1 MSKPI
6 KALAAHPRLTSLIA
20 VLLAAAV
27 VVGGLLYIESKQ
39 SELQVGPGAAG
50 EPEPE
55 PPEPKPSS
63 FVWPTF
69 GYNRAR
75 THNLPT
81 ELAPPFRNIWKIR
94 PTGELL
100 EFPPSLARGRLY
112 VVENEGRVFAI
123 SAKTG
128 RTLWTR
134 DLGRLA
140 ASTPAYS
147 EGRVYV
153 TILCRDTCADAVGSG
168 QSEGKGRV
176 AALNART
183 GRVIWKRD
191 LPSRTE
197 STPLVV
203 RDRVFFGSENGTVYA
218 LHRDSG
224 RVDWTHEAAD
234 AVKSGLAYENGRLF
248 FGDYAGSVSALRARD
263 GKLAWTRTNVSP
275 ENFYGTPA
283 IGFNRLYLSTTD
295 GKVHALRLNGS
306 VDWRFS
312 AGPGGYIY
320 ASPALGKPDGV
331 GPTVYIGAQD
341 SRFYAL
347 DARTG
352 RRRWSNPAAGKI
364 SGTATILGDHVYY
377 SALAARMTY
386 GVRARDGKEVFRRR
400 QGAFN
405 PAIADEKR
413 VYLIGYSTITALEPK
428 PAESRRERGEERRQG
443 RSRSKSKR

>member
-1 MSKPI
+1 MSKPF
-6 KALAAHPRLTSLIA
+6 KALAAHPLVTVAVA
-20 VLLAAAV
+20 VLFAAAV
-27 VVGGLLYIESKQ
+27 LVGGLLYLESQQ
-39 SELQVGPGAAG
+39 SELQVGPGAES

-55 PPEPKPSS
+55 PAEPKPSS

-69 GYNRAR
+69 GYTRAR
-75 THNLPT
+75 THNLDSD
-81 ELAPPFRNIWKIR
+81 LAPPFRNIWKTR

-112 VVENEGRVFAI
+112 VVENLGRVIAI
-123 SAKTG
+123 SARTG
-128 RTLWTR
+128 RKLWTR

-140 ASTPAYS
+140 ASTPAYDD
-147 EGRVYV
+147 GRLYV
-153 TILCRDTCADAVGSG
+153 TILCRDACADAVGSA

-176 AALNART
+176 AALDART

-203 RDRVFFGSENGTVYA
+203 RDRVYFGSENGTVYA
-218 LHRDSG
+218 LRKGSG
-224 RVDWTHEAAD
+224 SVDWTYEASD
-234 AVKSGLAYENGRLF
+234 AVKSGLAYENGRVF

-283 IGFNRLYLSTTD
+283 IGFNRVYLSTTD
-295 GKVHALRLNGS
+295 GKVHALRLNGN

-312 AGPGGYIY
+312 AGPGGFIY
-320 ASPALGKPDGV
+320 ASPALGKPPGL

-347 DARTG
+347 DARSG
-352 RRRWSNPAAGKI
+352 RERWSKRAAGKI

-377 SALAARMTY
+377 SSLAARMTY
-386 GVRARDGKEVFRRR
+386 GVRARDGKEVFSRR

-428 PAESRRERGEERRQG
+428 PAARR
-443 RSRSKSKR
+443 